1 MNLSNKQ
8 KTSLVLVDKRGF
20 FRGTPDGIRTHDL
33 QSRSFDFGVFHRC
46 VMWRKALKNQGFL
59 NLPFFIV
66 LQNNST
72 FRNGVELKLNYFRAI
87 Y

>member
-1 MNLSNKQ
+1 
-8 KTSLVLVDKRGF
+8 
-20 FRGTPDGIRTHDL
+20 
-33 QSRSFDFGVFHRC
+33 
-46 VMWRKALKNQGFL
+46 MWRKALKNQGFL

>member
-1 MNLSNKQ
+1 MLKCRKALITPAFLN
-8 KTSLVLVDKRGF
+8 
-20 FRGTPDGIRTHDL
+20 GTPDGIRTHDL

-59 NLPFFIV
+59 NLAFFIV

-72 FRNGVELKLNYFRAI
+72 FRNGVELKLNYFCAI

>member
-1 MNLSNKQ
+1 MS
-8 KTSLVLVDKRGF
+8 SA
-20 FRGTPDGIRTHDL
+20 
-33 QSRSFDFGVFHRC
+33 FGVFHRC